1 MLVCL
6 AADIMEHV
14 CQWHLVFKVSLE
26 SGALGRT
33 QTPDSTT
40 ETELNLTDP

>member
-14 CQWHLVFKVSLE
+14 CQWHLVFKVS
-26 SGALGRT
+26 GALGRT